1 MSTRSKAE
9 NTRKVTFGLVTAKTP
24 GNQSSAELVKDPDQ
38 QEAVEFCA
46 ALGSKDEKISALQQE
61 NAALSENLKSLSSE
75 LHKMEVV
82 HQHANKKAR
91 QLESELT
98 TERKKVQEAE
108 ISFRQLALGVK
119 AAPVHQHEDDQEKKA
134 LRDEVMRLTQIVEKQ
149 QTEHEDDVAVLYDE
163 RIKTN
168 KDRRDAIRR
177 ADQLKVS
184 LIAEKNKTREI
195 EICSAKQMEEISKLQ
210 AALLKVERNLEE
222 QRQQWEQEKLCLLT
236 NNQETSEVEQLKYQL
251 QEQTVKH
258 EDQVAALY
266 NQLIRKNKESQDAI
280 KRAEQLKEDLTEE
293 KNRAKE
299 AEDCLAQQKEET
311 SNLQAALVLM
321 ERTLED
327 QRRQW
332 EQEKSHLLTKEQERD
347 ELEQLMKQ
355 LESQKA
361 EAEQEIAALRLE
373 QQKNNQSHQ
382 DAARKVVQLEIALV
396 AEKIRTKEAES
407 CLAEQVKETC
417 EKEAALVKMEQDVE
431 KQRQLW
437 AQEKSSLLTKQQ
449 RAVRNVEA
457 ARKDVLEVLHD
468 ERQEWQTEKS
478 CLLEMVA
485 TTKELLKEAEVKR
498 KTSKLNLIEKLKNLQ
513 KEMDKLQESKPKKQS
528 LRKRIAQIFKRSKKA
543 PSQSEN

>member
-9 NTRKVTFGLVTAKTP
+9 ITRKVTFGLL
-24 GNQSSAELVKDPDQ
+24 QSET
-38 QEAVEFCA
+38 AVEENTRAVVMMSEVEFHA
-46 ALGSKDEKISALQQE
+46 ALGSKDQKISALQQE
-61 NAALSENLKSLSSE
+61 NAALSENLKSLASE

-108 ISFRQLALGVK
+108 ISFRQLAPGVK
-119 AAPVHQHEDDQEKKA
+119 AAPVHQHEDEKTA
-134 LRDEVMRLTQIVEKQ
+134 LRDEVLRLTQIVEKQ

-184 LIAEKNKTREI
+184 LMAEKNKTREI

-210 AALLKVERNLEE
+210 AALVKVERNLEE
-222 QRQQWEQEKLCLLT
+222 ERKQWEQEKLRLLT

-266 NQLIRKNKESQDAI
+266 NELIRKNKESQDAI

-347 ELEQLMKQ
+347 ELEQLVKH

-396 AEKIRTKEAES
+396 AEKSRTKEAEN
-407 CLAEQVKETC
+407 CLAEQVKESC
-417 EKEAALVKMEQDVE
+417 EIEAALVKMEQDVE
-431 KQRQLW
+431 NQRRLW
-437 AQEKSSLLTKQQ
+437 AQEKSSLLTEQQ
-449 RAVRNVEA
+449 KAVRNVEA

-485 TTKELLKEAEVKR
+485 TTEELLKEAEVKR
-498 KTSKLNLIEKLKNLQ
+498 KASTLNLIEKLKNLQ
-513 KEMDKLQESKPKKQS
+513 QEMDKLQESKPKKKS

>member
-1 MSTRSKAE
+1 MMSE
-9 NTRKVTFGLVTAKTP
+9 
-24 GNQSSAELVKDPDQ
+24 
-38 QEAVEFCA
+38 VEFHA
-46 ALGSKDEKISALQQE
+46 ALGAKNEKISALQQE
-61 NAALSENLKSLSSE
+61 NAALSESLKSLASE
-75 LHKMEVV
+75 LRKMEVV
-82 HQHANKKAR
+82 HQH
-91 QLESELT
+91 
-98 TERKKVQEAE
+98 
-108 ISFRQLALGVK
+108 
-119 AAPVHQHEDDQEKKA
+119 EDDREKKA

-210 AALLKVERNLEE
+210 AALVKVESNLEE
-222 QRQQWEQEKLCLLT
+222 QRRQWEQEKLRLLT

-266 NQLIRKNKESQDAI
+266 NELIRKNKESQDAI

-293 KNRAKE
+293 KKRAKE

-347 ELEQLMKQ
+347 ELEQLVKQ

-396 AEKIRTKEAES
+396 AEKIRTKEAEN

-417 EKEAALVKMEQDVE
+417 EIEAALVKMEQDLE
-431 KQRQLW
+431 NQRQLW

-485 TTKELLKEAEVKR
+485 TTNELLTEAEVKR
-498 KTSKLNLIEKLKNLQ
+498 KASTLNLIEKLKNLQ
-513 KEMDKLQESKPKKQS
+513 KEMDKLQESKPKKKS
-528 LRKRIAQIFKRSKKA
+528 FRRKIAKFFKMSKKA